1 MARFV
6 LDRQAAERIELMKQ
20 KTDITPENR
29 PAPTERWERSGDAI
43 VDVGNSR
50 TALDFV
56 AALKNQSAAA
66 WVAVKTIIVNPVLN
80 EKNIKAI
87 IREKRF
93 EEDEV
98 FEGAGR

>member
-1 MARFV
+1 
-6 LDRQAAERIELMKQ
+6 MKQ
-20 KTDITPENR
+20 TKQTGTATEKQH
-29 PAPTERWERSGDAI
+29 APTECWERNGDAI

-87 IREKRF
+87 IREKKF

>member
-1 MARFV
+1 
-6 LDRQAAERIELMKQ
+6 MKQ
-20 KTDITPENR
+20 TKQTGTATEKQH
-29 PAPTERWERSGDAI
+29 APTECWERNGDAI

-66 WVAVKTIIVNPVLN
+66 WVVVKTIIVNPVLN

-87 IREKRF
+87 IREKKF